1 MNFPEEKRRQQCGCQ
16 ELSLSARFRHCASYD
31 LFRFA
36 SVGRVVSPRHGC
48 RSRDAN
54 VGFFGSRMR
63 KKSGVFV
70 EPRSRATPATGRGGT
85 SDGRPFRRD
94 VMLKHNLRVPYK
106 PSCGRM
112 TSITCGLATVCVAD
126 HGAQKSL
133 DQHTGPLF
141 SSGDLGT
148 ISSPRTTKTTI
159 HNHAGRRNG
168 SSYCGLVGRA
178 EPGQHISIH

>member
-1 MNFPEEKRRQQCGCQ
+1 MWMPGTVTQCQFC
-16 ELSLSARFRHCASYD
+16 HCASYD
-31 LFRFA
+31 PFRFA

-112 TSITCGLATVCVAD
+112 TSIE
-126 HGAQKSL
+126 SL
-133 DQHTGPLF
+133 DTLPLKLRVVAAVARVLF
-141 SSGDLGT
+141 MMPATRALRGSNTHYTLFLNAREGSC
-148 ISSPRTTKTTI
+148 
-159 HNHAGRRNG
+159 AGCDTR
-168 SSYCGLVGRA
+168 C
-178 EPGQHISIH
+178 